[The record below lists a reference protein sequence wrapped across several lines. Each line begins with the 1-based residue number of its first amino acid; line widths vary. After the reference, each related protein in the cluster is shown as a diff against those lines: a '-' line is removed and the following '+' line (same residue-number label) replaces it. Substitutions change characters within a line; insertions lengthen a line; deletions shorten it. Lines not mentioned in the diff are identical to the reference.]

1 MLTVYFP
8 YLVPPKPLP
17 PPPHPTVSQM
27 PRKIR
32 LRGTHCGQ
40 CQVKT
45 AGLVRAECCEYDC
58 IGCFTK
64 FHHKGALK
72 VHRMIL
78 ATLLSVPVSFRL
90 CFSFTDTFNQ
100 EQVSVFATLGVLAVN
115 QEEKK
120 VEMIEE
126 GLKRADEKGFPNTLL
141 IGEYDEEES
150 VRVFQEALRQWRGEK
165 KGQHM
170 LEVLETKLKKP
181 DCDGLNI
188 VEFTEN
194 SLTYMDRLFLK
205 KHQEESHYKGLLVI
219 EKRSFLNIQGHFIL
233 EYTQMPGFLIS
244 FIKKTDYFH
253 LFCLLCSILALH
265 LQ

>member
-72 VHRMIL
+72 VHRMMPIQVSMIPSVFSL

-90 CFSFTDTFNQ
+90 CFSFTDTFSNVQ
-100 EQVSVFATLGVLAVN
+100 
-115 QEEKK
+115 EKK

-165 KGQHM
+165 TTQVDLAPDRG
-170 LEVLETKLKKP
+170 LEGPGRGERKTGVP
-181 DCDGLNI
+181 VS

-205 KHQEESHYKGLLVI
+205 KH
-219 EKRSFLNIQGHFIL
+219 RR
-233 EYTQMPGFLIS
+233 
-244 FIKKTDYFH
+244 
-253 LFCLLCSILALH
+253 
-265 LQ
+265 